1 MLSRRRVL
9 SSLLALSFLP
19 VLPGSAL
26 PALAG
31 ASSLKVLAA
40 SYPAWLLAREV
51 ADGVPGIGTEL
62 LVQAQAGCPHDY
74 MLAPRDL
81 VKLASAS
88 VLVAVGKGFE
98 PFLAD
103 VAREC
108 PKLLVLELGA
118 DIPRLDLDPG
128 VPGKEAGHAAAGRH
142 EDGHGGHDHD
152 DQAHDHGHGHH
163 HSHAGA
169 GNPHC
174 FASPVQAA
182 RMVRACAQGFAKL
195 MPAQADVLL
204 ANGSQAAGRFEAL
217 GRRLAELGPLGQGV
231 RFVLQH
237 DALSWLFHDAGLK
250 VAFVLQAE
258 ADAQPSASDIASLA
272 RAMRQGQGSYVLV
285 TEPQFPARIV
295 EMLVRET
302 GVRVLELDPLAS
314 GPSSPEPGWYEKAM
328 ARNIETLRALL
339 KP

>member
-19 VLPGSAL
+19 ALPVLPGSAL

-31 ASSLKVLAA
+31 ASGLKVLAA
-40 SYPAWLLAREV
+40 TYPAWLLAREV
-51 ADGVPGIGTEL
+51 ADGVPGIETDL

-81 VKLASAS
+81 MKLASAS

-108 PKLLVLELGA
+108 PKLPVLELGA

-128 VPGKEAGHAAAGRH
+128 VPGKEAGHAAAGH
-142 EDGHGGHDHD
+142 DEDGHGGHGHD
-152 DQAHDHGHGHH
+152 DQVHDHDHAHDHAHGHH
-163 HSHAGA
+163 HSHTGA

-182 RMVRACAQGFAKL
+182 VSLRPCLRK
-195 MPAQADVLL
+195 
-204 ANGSQAAGRFEAL
+204 RYT
-217 GRRLAELGPLGQGV
+217 
-231 RFVLQH
+231 
-237 DALSWLFHDAGLK
+237 
-250 VAFVLQAE
+250 AFL
-258 ADAQPSASDIASLA
+258 
-272 RAMRQGQGSYVLV
+272 
-285 TEPQFPARIV
+285 
-295 EMLVRET
+295 
-302 GVRVLELDPLAS
+302 
-314 GPSSPEPGWYEKAM
+314 
-328 ARNIETLRALL
+328 
-339 KP
+339 

>member
-1 MLSRRRVL
+1 
-9 SSLLALSFLP
+9 
-19 VLPGSAL
+19 
-26 PALAG
+26 
-31 ASSLKVLAA
+31 
-40 SYPAWLLAREV
+40 
-51 ADGVPGIGTEL
+51 
-62 LVQAQAGCPHDY
+62 
-74 MLAPRDL
+74 
-81 VKLASAS
+81 
-88 VLVAVGKGFE
+88 
-98 PFLAD
+98 
-103 VAREC
+103 
-108 PKLLVLELGA
+108 
-118 DIPRLDLDPG
+118 
-128 VPGKEAGHAAAGRH
+128 
-142 EDGHGGHDHD
+142 
-152 DQAHDHGHGHH
+152 
-163 HSHAGA
+163 
-169 GNPHC
+169 
-174 FASPVQAA
+174 
-182 RMVRACAQGFAKL
+182 MVRACARGLAKL

-314 GPSSPEPGWYEKAM
+314 GPSSPEAGWYEKAM
-328 ARNIETLRALL
+328 ARNIETLCAFL